1 MLLTIIPNLTIDKKT
16 PGGINASKDT
26 MIANKM
32 KPKARAKNFFF
43 ITPVALKA
51 LIKKPIPLNKMIE
64 KMNPIKKN
72 AV

>member
-1 MLLTIIPNLTIDKKT
+1 MLLNIIPNLTIDKKI
-16 PGGINASKDT
+16 PGGINASKVT
-26 MIANKM
+26 IIANKM

-51 LIKKPIPLNKMIE
+51 LTKKPIPLNKMID
-64 KMNPIKKN
+64 KINPIKKN